1 MKALVPGHLW
11 PAAEIG
17 LHSPGDSVAN
27 AYYPLSPNTLTL
39 TLTLTLKYVVV
50 MLIPTLGKGMTSPGF
65 AVSAAHAAYS
75 QMSAAAKPLYVRVLH
90 PSTRDQLKGLL
101 AAQDASGPTAATVL
115 GRRPRREAAA
125 DEGSSAELA
134 DLKAKVAVAKALA

>member
-1 MKALVPGHLW
+1 
-11 PAAEIG
+11 
-17 LHSPGDSVAN
+17 
-27 AYYPLSPNTLTL
+27 
-39 TLTLTLKYVVV
+39 

-134 DLKAKVAVAKALA
+134 DLKAKVAVAKALAQTEVDAAELEEARLVKKQKLNKLDFSS